1 MKKEKEMSASFAVV
15 PETAKVMATV
25 HANCLKMEKALH
37 PLGSWN
43 RCPVDNGGLLHSKEQ
58 RGSVKSLLS
67 GSVRT
72 SC

>member
-1 MKKEKEMSASFAVV
+1 MMSASFAVV
-15 PETAKVMATV
+15 PHTAKVMGTV
-25 HANCLKMEKALH
+25 DANCLVKMEKALH

-43 RCPVDNGGLLHSKEQ
+43 RCPVDNGGLLYSKEQ
-58 RGSVKSLLS
+58 CGSVKSLLN